1 MRPRAH
7 SRTGVPPQKP
17 QNPQKPRSTPT
28 HLRRRPARPTAAE
41 TRETAA
47 QISTAAGPQH
57 RPGPAA
63 YFCGDSHDFCGNHP
77 HTPDAAGQ
85 TARTHLFADSA
96 VSAALALPSQG
107 PEFAEE
113 TRV

>member
-1 MRPRAH
+1 MSLHVR
-7 SRTGVPPQKP
+7 SRTGAPSQKP

-28 HLRRRPARPTAAE
+28 HLRRRHARPAAAE

-47 QISTAAGPQH
+47 QISATAGPQH
-57 RPGPAA
+57 GTGPAA
-63 YFCGDSHDFCGNHP
+63 YFCGDSRDFCGNHP